1 MGTNKTKPLLI
12 DQQRLL
18 LATGPA
24 DLEIG
29 QARMAILEKGSAKC
43 SWRIKVLSLWEL
55 NIAKVIANHQVL
67 SPMFTI
73 RLRQI
78 QYKVRVSEVV

>member
-1 MGTNKTKPLLI
+1 MGTNNTKSLI

-29 QARMAILEKGSAKC
+29 QARMAILEKGSANC
-43 SWRIKVLSLWEL
+43 SWRIKVLSRWEL
-55 NIAKVIANHQVL
+55 NIARANHQVVL

-73 RLRQI
+73 RLREI
-78 QYKVRVSEVV
+78 QYKVRVSEVVRC